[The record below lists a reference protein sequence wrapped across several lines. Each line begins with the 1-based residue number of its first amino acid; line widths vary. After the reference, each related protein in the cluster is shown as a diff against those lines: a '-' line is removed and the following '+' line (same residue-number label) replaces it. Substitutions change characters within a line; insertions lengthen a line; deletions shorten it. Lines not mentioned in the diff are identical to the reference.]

1 VQRKHSSP
9 RGGTLVISENFFTP
23 EPSSSVLAHT
33 WALSVFRV
41 EDHSAQQRV
50 LRALRLLGRADLTAL
65 GMQRCGEA
73 FVVIDWDSMS
83 DEVHARHVVM
93 AADAHAEIAF
103 DSRRG
108 QAVLP

>member
-1 VQRKHSSP
+1 M
-9 RGGTLVISENFFTP
+9 ISDSFFPP
-23 EPSSSVLAHT
+23 EPPSSVLAHT

-41 EDHSAQQRV
+41 QDHVAQQRV

-65 GMQRCGEA
+65 GMQWDGET
-73 FVVIDWDSMS
+73 FVVIDWDSQS
-83 DEVHARHVVM
+83 DEVHAGQVVM

-103 DSRRG
+103 ASSRS